1 MMAAATPYEKRST
14 MALPTLTAEARA
26 EALKKAAAVRK
37 ERGEVLAQ
45 LKDGKVSLKEV
56 LEREDTVVGK
66 VYVRRLLESM
76 PGIGKVRAGQLLNE
90 LDISES
96 RRVQGLGARQKERLL
111 ELFTPA
117 A

>member
-1 MMAAATPYEKRST
+1 
-14 MALPTLTAEARA
+14 MALPALTAEARS

-37 ERGEVLAQ
+37 ERGEILAQ

-66 VYVRRLLESM
+66 VYVRRLLKSM
-76 PGIGKVRAGQLLNE
+76 PGIGKVRAAQLLDE
-90 LDISES
+90 LEISES
-96 RRVQGLGARQKERLL
+96 RRVQGLGARQEERLL

>member
-1 MMAAATPYEKRST
+1 

-37 ERGEVLAQ
+37 ERGEILAQ
-45 LKDGKVSLKEV
+45 LKDGKVT
-56 LEREDTVVGK
+56 LEDMLAREDAVVGK
-66 VYVRRLLESM
+66 VFVRRLLESL
-76 PGIGKVRAGQLLNE
+76 PGIGKVRAAQLLDD

-96 RRVQGLGARQKERLL
+96 RRVQGLGPRQKERLL
-111 ELFTPA
+111 ELFAPA

>member
-1 MMAAATPYEKRST
+1 

-37 ERGEVLAQ
+37 ERGEILAQ
-45 LKDGKVSLKEV
+45 LKNGKVSLKDV
-56 LEREDTVVGK
+56 LVREDAVVGK
-66 VYVRRLLESM
+66 VFVRRLLESL
-76 PGIGKVRAGQLLNE
+76 PGIGKVRAAQLLDE
-90 LDISES
+90 LGISEN
-96 RRVQGLGARQKERLL
+96 RRVQGLGPRQKERLL